1 MGTREYLSRMGSRQ
15 RLIRAP
21 RRGLSIYIQKS
32 VRLWP
37 LLAAVVVGLPL
48 LPGDFAPIVASAVV
62 YVALT
67 LAVAWFCFFR
77 GRGGV
82 VRYRLGWQAMAVAVA
97 LNSVAMLRGLLD
109 GSASAA
115 GPTAAY
121 GSFQLHGIIIAAY
134 VLGILFLEGSAET
147 DTPRST
153 HRNLDL
159 VLATLGLVWVFV
171 HALPALAQGRTG
183 AAGYPLL
190 VAPTGLG
197 AAAFLS
203 LVIRRGGVKEYAG
216 AWLWLRL
223 GIAGQA
229 LHAAFGLPF
238 DGAMMTALGPIDW
251 VSGVLHVGA
260 LTCIGVAARE
270 PRPTENYNRQIKPWD
285 GGPLAPWIASGGVV
299 ALLIAHLAGIG
310 DYQIS
315 TAVVICAV
323 ASFILLMPWRLQVSH
338 RRSSRQSLVLRQ
350 ESVRLRHL
358 LDSITDAV
366 VTEDLQGK
374 IVFANAAFH
383 RLFGMRPGRGPL
395 PRADALVHEDDVGL
409 REKHLRSCL
418 EDRRPAPRFE
428 YRGLRSD
435 GVTLELEAYVQPLE
449 FGGIVAGVTSVI
461 RDLARQRL
469 IEKSQRAMS
478 QRLEFFVNEM
488 PLGCIIWD
496 LNFAVQEWN
505 QSAEQIFGWSHSD
518 VMQRPYKNFL
528 ACDEDIPAVE
538 DLWRDL
544 RQGHAVHRHQWRNQT
559 KDKGVIDCEWFYT
572 AMLDD
577 TGRVVAV
584 ASMVHDLTDRKNLE
598 RQLLQSQK
606 LEAIGTLAGGIAHDF
621 NNLLTTIL
629 GHTSLALMKLGPDH
643 SASRGL
649 RDAQSAAE
657 RGADL
662 VKQLLRFGRRHPSQV
677 EVVSLNDS
685 VTSVVRLLRPGIDS
699 RIRIDTDLTPG
710 LWPVEGDPSQL
721 EQALMNLVI
730 NARDAI
736 EGSGRITIRSRNRSR
751 STDSAVA
758 SSGNQEEVVELQVID
773 DGCGMDL
780 DVQQR
785 IFDPFFTTKS
795 VGQGTGLGLAMV
807 FSIVQSHAGRVEVQS
822 KPGKG
827 SEFRIAIPR
836 TTRATPP
843 RPLEVDSSPAE
854 KGRETILFVDD
865 EESLR
870 MLGRQVLQEQ
880 GYAVVEACDGEE
892 AVEIFRGTHE
902 KIDLVLLDLTMPR
915 KSGWAAFEEIREVS
929 ADVPVI
935 LSSGYSTQG
944 GGNTANRRGANAF
957 LPKPYKAQ
965 QLAQAVRT
973 VLNAQQDE
981 SAVDADPSALGV
993 ELESPV
999 ASKQ

>member
-1 MGTREYLSRMGSRQ
+1 MASRQ
-15 RLIRAP
+15 HLISAS
-21 RRGLSIYIQKS
+21 RRGFPLYLGKV

-37 LLAAVVVGLPL
+37 ILALGVLGLPL
-48 LPGDFAPIVASAVV
+48 LPGRVTTDAASEVA

-67 LAVAWFCFFR
+67 SAIAGFCFVR
-77 GRGGV
+77 GRAGV
-82 VRYRLGWQAMAVAVA
+82 IRYRLGWQAIAVAVA
-97 LNSVAMLRGLLD
+97 FNSVVGLRELLD
-109 GSASAA
+109 GSSSSSV
-115 GPTAAY
+115 Y
-121 GSFQLHGIIIAAY
+121 ESFQLHGILVATY
-134 VLGILFLEGSAET
+134 LLGILFLEGSAET
-147 DTPRST
+147 DAPRST
-153 HRNLDL
+153 KRNLDL
-159 VLATLGLVWVFV
+159 VLTTLGLLWVFV
-171 HALPALAQGRTG
+171 HALPALAQARS
-183 AAGYPLL
+183 AVVGYPLL
-190 VAPTGLG
+190 VAPAGLG

-203 LVIRRGGVKEYAG
+203 FVARRGGVKEYAG

-223 GIAGQA
+223 GIVAQA
-229 LHAAFGLPF
+229 LYAALGVPF
-238 DGAMMTALGPIDW
+238 DGALMRYSGAVESL
-251 VSGVLHVGA
+251 SGVLHVAA
-260 LTCIGVAARE
+260 LTCIGFAARE
-270 PRPTENYNRQIKPWD
+270 PRPIENYNHPRKTWA
-285 GGPLAPWIASGGVV
+285 GGPLAPWIGSFGVATLLV
-299 ALLIAHLAGIG
+299 AYIAGSNITTHIVF
-310 DYQIS
+310 
-315 TAVVICAV
+315 TAV
-323 ASFILLMPWRLQVSH
+323 ASFILLMPWRLQVSY
-338 RRSSRQSLVLRQ
+338 RGFGEQALVLRQ
-350 ESVRLRHL
+350 ETVRLRHL

-366 VTEDLQGK
+366 ATEDLQGK

-409 REKHLRSCL
+409 REKYLRSCL
-418 EDRRPAPRFE
+418 EGRRPAPRFE

-518 VMQRPYKNFL
+518 VMQRPYKSFL
-528 ACDEDIPAVE
+528 ACEDDMAAVE
-538 DLWRDL
+538 NLWQDL

-662 VKQLLRFGRRHPSQV
+662 VKQLLRFGRRDPSQV

-685 VTSVVRLLRPGIDS
+685 ISNVVRLLRPGIDS
-699 RIRIDTDLTPG
+699 RIRIDTDLAPG
-710 LWPVEGDPSQL
+710 LWAVEGDPSQL

-736 EGSGRITIRSRNRSR
+736 EGSGRITIRSRNSSL

-758 SSGNQEEVVELQVID
+758 SKGNSEEVVELQVID
-773 DGCGMDL
+773 SGCGMDGE
-780 DVQQR
+780 VQRR

-807 FSIVQSHAGRVEVQS
+807 FSIVQSHAGRVEVHS
-822 KPGKG
+822 APGEG
-827 SEFRIAIPR
+827 SRFRIVVPR
-836 TTRATPP
+836 TKRAIQP
-843 RPLEVDSSPAE
+843 RPLEAELSPEE

-880 GYAVVEACDGEE
+880 GYAVTEACDGEE
-892 AVEIFRGTHE
+892 AVEIFQGAHE

-915 KSGWAAFEEIREVS
+915 KSGWAAFEEIREIS
-929 ADVPVI
+929 PEVPVI

-944 GGNTANRRGANAF
+944 GGTTANRRGANAF

-965 QLAQAVRT
+965 QLTQAVRT
-973 VLNAQQDE
+973 VLNSRQDDSAIDLAPTVLGAGSE
-981 SAVDADPSALGV
+981 SSLAN
-993 ELESPV
+993 E
-999 ASKQ
+999 K